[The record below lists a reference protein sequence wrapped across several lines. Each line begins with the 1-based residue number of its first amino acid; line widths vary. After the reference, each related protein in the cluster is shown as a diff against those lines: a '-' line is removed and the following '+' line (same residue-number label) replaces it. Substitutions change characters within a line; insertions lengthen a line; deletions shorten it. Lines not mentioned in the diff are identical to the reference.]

1 MEQLDYAELCSALCE
16 ATDEETLKEL
26 CLKFCELVGFEFYIF
41 GIISSASS
49 LSSPTISTISN
60 YPDEWFKNYFEE
72 GMQRHD
78 PVVRYCMQNT
88 SAIRWRQLMDLEH
101 YVDAIGEKIMI
112 RASESGLCDGLSIPI
127 KAPSGEI
134 AIFSLASNREE
145 GLNQRINACLPF
157 AQSFGTQ
164 VFECYSALMLKL
176 AQNKQTH
183 LTARE
188 KESLFWACEGKTT
201 WEISKIL
208 DVSERTVIFH
218 LSSAT
223 SKLGAVN
230 RQHAVAKAI
239 LSGLIKPTL

>member
-1 MEQLDYAELCSALCE
+1 MEQVDYADLCSMLGELDNEPALK
-16 ATDEETLKEL
+16 DV

-41 GIISSASS
+41 GVISSASS

-60 YPDEWFKNYFEE
+60 YPDEWFKSYFEE

-88 SAIRWRQLMDLEH
+88 SAIRWRQLVDLEQ
-101 YVDAIGEKIMI
+101 YVDAVGEKIMS

-134 AIFSLASNREE
+134 AIFSLASNREK
-145 GLNQRINACLPF
+145 GLSARINACLPF

-164 VFECYSALMLKL
+164 VFECYSKLMSGLVETK
-176 AQNKQTH
+176 KTH

-208 DVSERTVIFH
+208 EVSERTVIFH

-239 LSGLIKPTL
+239 LGGLIKPSL